1 MKRINRRLYY
11 KGKRCILFKQVCK
24 NCGQLK
30 IVYKKFGKK
39 TRNGVVSIE
48 TTCNVC
54 KHEKR
59 RVKKVCE
66 ICGKEFTTTHST
78 TRFCSEK
85 CANTRNKTGQII
97 NCEYCGKEFY
107 ITPKDLKRSEHHY
120 CSKECSGNAHCGE
133 NNNSF
138 NPNLT
143 EEDRESRRRDITNV
157 GYSKFRSEVLKRDNY
172 TCQITGLTIKETELE
187 VHHLESYN
195 LNKEKRVE
203 ISNGITLSKEVHKLF
218 HKIYG
223 YGNNTLEQFEEFKK
237 NYNMSIPR

>member
-11 KGKRCILFKQVCK
+11 KGKRCILFKRVCK

-107 ITPKDLKRSEHHY
+107 ITPKDF
-120 CSKECSGNAHCGE
+120 KEVNITTVLRNVVEMLIVVKIIIVSTLILQKKIGKIEEGILQMLVI
-133 NNNSF
+133 
-138 NPNLT
+138 PN
-143 EEDRESRRRDITNV
+143 
-157 GYSKFRSEVLKRDNY
+157 SEVK
-172 TCQITGLTIKETELE
+172 
-187 VHHLESYN
+187 
-195 LNKEKRVE
+195 
-203 ISNGITLSKEVHKLF
+203 F
-218 HKIYG
+218 
-223 YGNNTLEQFEEFKK
+223 
-237 NYNMSIPR
+237 